1 MEEGEDSE
9 EWPTGYTDD
18 TEKGGEGGGRDPEAE
33 GGKLA

>member
-18 TEKGGEGGGRDPEAE
+18 TERGEGGGREPEAE